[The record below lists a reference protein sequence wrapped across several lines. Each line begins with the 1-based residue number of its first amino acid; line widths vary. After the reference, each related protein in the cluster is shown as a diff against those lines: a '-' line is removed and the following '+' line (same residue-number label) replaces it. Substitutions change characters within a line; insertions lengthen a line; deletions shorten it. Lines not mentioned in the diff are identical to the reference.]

1 MSILGRKHNNR
12 TAHSSGSRL
21 QPLRC
26 GRPSLRARRLRAPF
40 LGFIVFIHPGG
51 PFRRQSPFSFV
62 LRFRIAGA
70 ARQGP
75 APRGAHLKRIGT
87 GAAAQGGP
95 PISRRGTAAA
105 SPHSAKAA
113 ARPSRTCGPA
123 RRCSSSPSS
132 ATRLSPNTNS
142 SSSLSATVASEMAR
156 KCRARRDASA
166 AAASISLARG
176 RARFTI
182 FFFFFLAASFSSA
195 GRRRRSAAR
204 TRGAAAAARIASPE
218 SPEAEVPL
226 SVHAA
231 ALVPAPLPIG
241 SPPPRSAPREQGAS
255 PGRTG
260 RHVTSFLCLISFLP
274 FAHSV
279 FHVTWRSLFR
289 AQGESRASRD
299 NELPSVEAQQRP
311 LSLRRPL
318 ESKTTPSGAT
328 VPVRPASYRRTT
340 PRPSMVSPRGGYG
353 ERGTP
358 SSAEPNEGARGAGR
372 RACAER
378 RC

>member
-241 SPPPRSAPREQGAS
+241 SPPPPL
-255 PGRTG
+255 RTTWAG
-260 RHVTSFLCLISFLP
+260 SFPWPHGPSRDLLSLPYFLP
-274 FAHSV
+274 PLRPFRVPRDLALSIPRAGGV
-279 FHVTWRSLFR
+279 PCLTWQRAPFSGGPAATSLV
-289 AQGESRASRD
+289 A
-299 NELPSVEAQQRP
+299 PSVRKQND
-311 LSLRRPL
+311 S
-318 ESKTTPSGAT
+318 
-328 VPVRPASYRRTT
+328 
-340 PRPSMVSPRGGYG
+340 
-353 ERGTP
+353 
-358 SSAEPNEGARGAGR
+358 
-372 RACAER
+372 
-378 RC
+378 

>member
-75 APRGAHLKRIGT
+75 APRGAQLKHIGT

-105 SPHSAKAA
+105 SPRSAKAA

-142 SSSLSATVASEMAR
+142 SSSLSAAVASEMAR
-156 KCRARRDASA
+156 KCRARRDASS

-204 TRGAAAAARIASPE
+204 TRGAAAAARIASTE
-218 SPEAEVPL
+218 SPEPEVPL

-241 SPPPRSAPREQGAS
+241 SPRPAPHHVSRELPLAARAVTWPPFFALFPSSPSPIPCSTWLGALYSARRGS
-255 PGRTG
+255 PLP
-260 RHVTSFLCLISFLP
+260 HVTTSSP
-274 FAHSV
+274 
-279 FHVTWRSLFR
+279 
-289 AQGESRASRD
+289 Q
-299 NELPSVEAQQRP
+299 
-311 LSLRRPL
+311 RRPSSDL
-318 ESKTTPSGAT
+318 SRCA
-328 VPVRPASYRRTT
+328 VR
-340 PRPSMVSPRGGYG
+340 
-353 ERGTP
+353 
-358 SSAEPNEGARGAGR
+358 
-372 RACAER
+372 
-378 RC
+378 